1 MIFPAADVRDM
12 RLIIEHTS
20 ADLLVF
26 RYFVFLSLTPVAGG
40 ITQIKITPQTPAVMD
55 EAIVVRFL
63 KYFSI

>member
-12 RLIIEHTS
+12 RLIIEHIS

-26 RYFVFLSLTPVAGG
+26 RYFVIVSFTRVAGG
-40 ITQIKITPQTPAVMD
+40 IIQKKITLQTPAVMD